1 LDIQIAAEGE
11 YGSENPFL
19 FPPLYR
25 KYTFNWFREA
35 KMIDVFPKKIDMK
48 AAQYELQR
56 MIDAFLDLA
65 EEILEER
72 KQSGN
77 LEPVQE
83 PKVQSRRQT

>member
-1 LDIQIAAEGE
+1 
-11 YGSENPFL
+11 
-19 FPPLYR
+19 
-25 KYTFNWFREA
+25 
-35 KMIDVFPKKIDMK
+35 MIDVFPKKIDMK
-48 AAQYELQR
+48 AARFELQR

-83 PKVQSRRQT
+83 PKVQPRRQT

>member
-1 LDIQIAAEGE
+1 
-11 YGSENPFL
+11 
-19 FPPLYR
+19 
-25 KYTFNWFREA
+25 
-35 KMIDVFPKKIDMK
+35 MIDVFPKKIDMK
-48 AAQYELQR
+48 AAQFELQR

-83 PKVQSRRQT
+83 PKFKQGGRHDQESRLAR

>member
-1 LDIQIAAEGE
+1 
-11 YGSENPFL
+11 
-19 FPPLYR
+19 
-25 KYTFNWFREA
+25 
-35 KMIDVFPKKIDMK
+35 MIDVFPKKIDMK
-48 AAQYELQR
+48 AAQFELRR

-83 PKVQSRRQT
+83 SSVKQGGNHDQEARLSR

>member
-1 LDIQIAAEGE
+1 
-11 YGSENPFL
+11 
-19 FPPLYR
+19 
-25 KYTFNWFREA
+25 
-35 KMIDVFPKKIDMK
+35 MIDVFPKKIDMK